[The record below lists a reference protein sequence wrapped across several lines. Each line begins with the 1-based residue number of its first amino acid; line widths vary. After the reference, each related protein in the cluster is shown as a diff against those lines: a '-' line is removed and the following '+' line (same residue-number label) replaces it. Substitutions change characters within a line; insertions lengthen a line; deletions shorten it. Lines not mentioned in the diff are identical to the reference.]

1 VQGSLTKS
9 SLKRSISTDERRIG
23 CYANGWRAHAPNGT
37 KPGARHASPS
47 GYSRLSEEARYLRL
61 FAQNNNADG
70 LNVTPITKVALI
82 DPELPENLIDNYAD
96 FVNDW
101 TDERVMKILEPAQDS
116 DASAT
121 ADIVKAEVLAKV
133 SYAVS
138 RKDSALRVI
147 KAVAKYHSLHT
158 NLKLDYTSGKAKT
171 AVEHQVS

>member
-1 VQGSLTKS
+1 
-9 SLKRSISTDERRIG
+9 
-23 CYANGWRAHAPNGT
+23 
-37 KPGARHASPS
+37 
-47 GYSRLSEEARYLRL
+47 
-61 FAQNNNADG
+61 
-70 LNVTPITKVALI
+70 
-82 DPELPENLIDNYAD
+82 
-96 FVNDW
+96 
-101 TDERVMKILEPAQDS
+101 MKILEPAQDS